1 MDVVFVANGKVTATT
16 LGKDVRLEMPAD
28 LLAAVRAGGADWPTA
43 EVDGRS
49 YMARLGFR
57 PSDVGDG
64 MVVGFFADRSV
75 ISRARGEF
83 LSSLATVGA
92 LMLVVLL
99 PLIVFATHRSTR
111 RLLGLAGA
119 IKQIAEGNLEV
130 EVPAQNDKDEVG
142 EMARAVVVFRG
153 AAVENARL
161 EREAAEHR
169 AGAEDVARRNEVAQQ
184 EAIEK
189 ERTMV
194 VSSIGAGLAGLAA
207 KDLTCR
213 MTDEMPEAYR
223 KLQTDFNAALEQLD
237 LALQSVR
244 GSTQAIHSGSREI
257 AHAADDL
264 SQRTEQQAGSLE
276 KTTLALDQ
284 ITIRVKKA
292 AEDATHAREV
302 VARTTGDAEKS
313 GEVVRKAVE
322 AMAAIEKSSQQISQ
336 IISVID
342 EIARQTNLLALNA
355 AVEAARA
362 GEAGRGF
369 AVVASEVRSLAQ
381 RSAEA
386 AKEISGLISASTAQV
401 GQGVAL
407 VGQTGKSLERIM
419 VQVTEINAIVSEL
432 AAGAKQEATE
442 LEQVN
447 AAINEMDQVTQK
459 NAAMVEES
467 TAASRSL
474 AQETDQLS
482 QLIGQFQVGET
493 SAARPDQLAPDKP
506 ALVHREALKS
516 SPQAPRH
523 RPKAVPGR
531 HAV

>member
-1 MDVVFVANGKVTATT
+1 
-16 LGKDVRLEMPAD
+16 
-28 LLAAVRAGGADWPTA
+28 
-43 EVDGRS
+43 
-49 YMARLGFR
+49 MARFAYR
-57 PSDVGDG
+57 PSDVGKG
-64 MVVGFFADRSV
+64 MVVGFLTDRSV
-75 ISRARGEF
+75 TTRSRGEF
-83 LSSLATVGA
+83 LSTLATAGA
-92 LMLVVLL
+92 VMLLVLL
-99 PLIVFATHRSTR
+99 PLIVLAAHRSTR
-111 RLLGLAGA
+111 RLLALASTT
-119 IKQIAEGNLEV
+119 KQIADGHLEV
-130 EVPAQNDKDEVG
+130 EVPAQDDKDEIG
-142 EMARAVVVFRG
+142 EMARAVLVFRR
-153 AAVENARL
+153 AAAENARL

-169 AGAEDVARRNEVAQQ
+169 ARAEDERRRNEEARQ
-184 EAIEK
+184 EAIDK
-189 ERTMV
+189 ERAMV
-194 VSSIGAGLAGLAA
+194 AGSIGAALSALAA
-207 KDLTCR
+207 KNLTCR
-213 MTDEMPEAYR
+213 MADDLPEAYR
-223 KLQTDFNAALEQLD
+223 QLQMDFNEALEQLD
-237 LALQSVR
+237 LALQSVM
-244 GSTQAIHSGSREI
+244 GSTQVIHSGSREI

-264 SQRTEQQAGSLE
+264 SQRTEQQAGTLE
-276 KTTLALDQ
+276 KTTSALDQ

-292 AEDATHAREV
+292 ADDATHAREV

-322 AMAAIEKSSQQISQ
+322 AMAAIEKSSQQISR

-362 GEAGRGF
+362 GGAGRGF

-419 VQVTEINAIVSEL
+419 VQVSEINIIVSAL

-474 AQETDQLS
+474 AQETGQLS
-482 QLIGQFQVGET
+482 HLIGQFQVGEPG
-493 SAARPDQLAPDKP
+493 AARTELEAV
-506 ALVHREALKS
+506 ASAHREMPIS
-516 SPQAPRH
+516 SPQPRH
-523 RPKAVPGR
+523 KPKAVPGR
-531 HAV
+531 RALATA